1 VSATP
6 GTKGSEEVAVGT
18 LMSDV
23 KRDALGEIVNVGMGV
38 AGSALARVLNAF
50 VELTVPS
57 VDLVDRRRIATLLD
71 TGTWTSDEL
80 IAVRQSFFGRIKGES
95 LILFDGSETTRLAD
109 LVGHDESPTVE
120 QQHELLLDLANI
132 VIGACVNGIAEP
144 LHEVVSFVA
153 PAILVGRPKVCEFAM
168 QDSGTWQRGLVI
180 NVDFKLEARSFHSR
194 VLVFL
199 AEQSLELIDREI
211 SRFLDELGVS

>member
-1 VSATP
+1 VSAP
-6 GTKGSEEVAVGT
+6 PATKESAEAVAT
-18 LMSDV
+18 LMSDH
-23 KRDALGEIVNVGMGV
+23 KRDALGEIVNIGMGV

-50 VELTVPS
+50 VELSVPS
-57 VDLVDRRRIATLLD
+57 VDLVDRRRVATLLD
-71 TGTWTSDEL
+71 TGAWTSSEL
-80 IAVRQSFFGRIKGES
+80 IAVRQSFFGRVMGES
-95 LILFDGSETTRLAD
+95 LILFDGSEATRLAD
-109 LVGHDESPTVE
+109 LVGENQPPTVE

-144 LHEVVSFVA
+144 LHEVVSFAA
-153 PAILVGRPKVCEFAM
+153 PAILMGRPKVCEFAL
-168 QDSGTWQRGLVI
+168 QDSGSWQRGLVI

-211 SRFLDELGVS
+211 SRFLDELGAG